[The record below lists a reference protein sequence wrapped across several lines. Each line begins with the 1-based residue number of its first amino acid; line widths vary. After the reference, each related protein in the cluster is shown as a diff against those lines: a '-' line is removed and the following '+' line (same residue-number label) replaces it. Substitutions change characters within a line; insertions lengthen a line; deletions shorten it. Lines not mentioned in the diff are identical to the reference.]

1 MRNVTQYGISA
12 IAVGAY
18 FSIAIRDGR
27 VYIWVKYDVGQ
38 CTVPRYLQRITQ
50 ISLLKEITSSPCAA
64 MAPSCKGSL
73 VIRRMCLSISAQLYN
88 DNVAPGTL

>member
-18 FSIAIRDGR
+18 FSIAIRDER
-27 VYIWVKYDVGQ
+27 VYIWMKYDVGQ

-50 ISLLKEITSSPCAA
+50 INAV
-64 MAPSCKGSL
+64 KGNNTIAL
-73 VIRRMCLSISAQLYN
+73 RRDGTVVQGFFGDPTDVPLDIRATI
-88 DNVAPGTL
+88 